1 MGSQINKDNST
12 EQSNI
17 PKKPKNYDIKALGL
31 SISSIENAL
40 NGNSSY
46 NGIVFDKSI
55 INENQKNINYYNS
68 DKVTQEQSIS
78 DTNINHSLKLY
89 WEEGGNEVFISGS
102 FFDWNKRIK
111 MYKNKNNIFEQ
122 ELYLPRGKYYFKFIV
137 DGVWKWSSFYQQ
149 EKDNS
154 GNINNYIDTTN
165 INTNK
170 NTSLNK
176 NIIKNNVN
184 NKELNKNIFPKE
196 QNTSIMQGGGFEE
209 MKKKYSNMYPSKEQ
223 LNTEAPKVP
232 DVLEILMDLN
242 INTNQKIIG
251 NEYYYDFSIINLD
264 YSFKSILPPFHSYL
278 NHLFTFY
285 NKDLINDNKKREIT
299 NYNIKSKNVTYL
311 GINCNI
317 KIKNKY
323 ISIVYYS
330 PLNKT

>member
-1 MGSQINKDNST
+1 MGSQISKDYST

-17 PKKPKNYDIKALGL
+17 QKKTKNYDIKGLGL
-31 SISSIENAL
+31 SISSIGNAL
-40 NGNSSY
+40 NDNSSY
-46 NGIVFDKSI
+46 NGIVFDKST
-55 INENQKNINYYNS
+55 INQNQKNIDYYNS

-78 DTNINHSLKLY
+78 ETNINHSVKFY
-89 WEEGGNEVFISGS
+89 WEEGGNEVFITGS
-102 FFDWNKRIK
+102 FYDWNKRIK

-137 DGVWKWSSFYQQ
+137 DNVWKWSSFYQQ

-165 INTNK
+165 INTNIR
-170 NTSLNK
+170 LNK

-184 NKELNKNIFPKE
+184 NKESDKNTFSKG
-196 QNTSIMQGGGFEE
+196 QNTSIMKRGDFEE
-209 MKKKYSNMYPSKEQ
+209 MKKNYSNMYPYKEQ

-232 DVLEILMDLN
+232 DVFEILMDLS
-242 INTNQKIIG
+242 INTNQKNLG
-251 NEYYYDFSIINLD
+251 NKYYYDFSIINLD
-264 YSFKSILPPFHSYL
+264 YSFKNILPPFHSYL
-278 NHLFTFY
+278 NHLFTY
-285 NKDLINDNKKREIT
+285 NNKDLINGNKKREIS
-299 NYNIKSKNVTYL
+299 NYNIKSKKVTYL

-317 KIKNKY
+317 KVKNKY